1 MIRSKAQWVAPRARF
16 ARGWW
21 GGALAL
27 LAAAVS
33 SAQGL
38 TQQAV
43 ERCDAAAAD
52 AQTDPLA
59 RHALGVCFLLGEGR
73 LTDHA
78 RALELFDAAARDG
91 VREAAFSH
99 AAALLFKVRD
109 VARFA
114 GAAQALQ
121 ALTNEGY
128 RPAHFPLAVAYV
140 AALGVEEDP
149 NRGVRELALAAR
161 EAHDEVAAWVLAV
174 VYRYGLLGQSADET
188 LAWQYV
194 SRYVANLK
202 RQYPQLVFNSA
213 RLRESVLALHHD
225 RLLRLY
231 VFTDAQ
237 LELFLALAEEV
248 SRREDLATL
257 RRNWNR

>member
-1 MIRSKAQWVAPRARF
+1 MIRTKAHGV
-16 ARGWW
+16 ARGARVAC
-21 GGALAL
+21 GALAL
-27 LAAAVS
+27 LGAGLS
-33 SAQGL
+33 NAQGL
-38 TQQAV
+38 TAQAV
-43 ERCDAAAAD
+43 ERCDGAAARAQAD
-52 AQTDPLA
+52 PEA
-59 RHALGVCFLLGEGR
+59 RHSLGVCFLLGEGR

-78 RALELFDAAARDG
+78 RALELFESAAREG

-109 VARFA
+109 ANRFA
-114 GAAQALQ
+114 EAAGALSDLA
-121 ALTNEGY
+121 NEGY

-149 NRGVRELALAAR
+149 DRGVRELALAAR
-161 EAHDEVAAWVLAV
+161 EAHDDVAAWVLAV

-194 SRYVANLK
+194 SRYVANLR

-248 SRREDLATL
+248 SRRDDLATL
-257 RRNWNR
+257 RRNWNQ